1 MAVNLPR
8 HGPRRDEFNLKL
20 TLLSNQWQAVVR
32 RAQQRRGIIDG
43 LIRQWQRYG
52 DMAEKLRRWLL
63 EMAPP
68 ADPLHSGTTVPLQ
81 QARAMLDATQVPYT
95 HPLMGGVHNNAG

>member
-1 MAVNLPR
+1 M
-8 HGPRRDEFNLKL
+8 
-20 TLLSNQWQAVVR
+20 VR

-43 LIRQWQRYG
+43 LIRQWQRYR

-68 ADPLHSGTTVPLQ
+68 ASPLCPGTTVPLQ
-81 QARAMLDATQVPYT
+81 QARALLDATLVRVCVSVCV
-95 HPLMGGVHNNAG
+95 LLVSLSVHAVT